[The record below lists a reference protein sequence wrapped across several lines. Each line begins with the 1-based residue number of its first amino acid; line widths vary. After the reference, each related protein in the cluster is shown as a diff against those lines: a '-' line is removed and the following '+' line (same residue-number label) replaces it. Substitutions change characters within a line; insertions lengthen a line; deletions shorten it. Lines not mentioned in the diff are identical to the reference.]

1 MIISNLLIAIANVL
15 NLALSLFVW
24 LIIIRA
30 LISWFSPDPYN
41 PLFQFLY
48 RITEPIL
55 SLVRNALPNFGGIDI
70 SPIVVLLAIEF
81 LKGFLIRFLIDLANT
96 F

>member
-1 MIISNLLIAIANVL
+1 MILDNLLIALASIL
-15 NLALSLFVW
+15 NTILTIFLW

-30 LISWFSPDPYN
+30 LLSWFSPDPYN
-41 PLFQFLY
+41 PLFQFLF

-55 SLVRNALPNFGGIDI
+55 GPVRNTIPYLGGIDI

-81 LKGFLIRFLIDLANT
+81 LRSFIVPTLLQLAHT
-96 F
+96 L